1 MWLISRAHRATHH
14 RQKAEQAKMTFMILL
29 AAAAATAT
37 ATVNHKVEIDGKTYR
52 VEVKG
57 RTVEVFDKSAI
68 TKRSPEAG
76 LRLKAAVKAATGCR
90 ITEEYWEAAHL
101 AGILDCGDKPA

>member
-1 MWLISRAHRATHH
+1 MKLI
-14 RQKAEQAKMTFMILL
+14 IIL
-29 AAAAATAT
+29 AAAAAT

-57 RTVEVFDKSAI
+57 RTVEVFDKSAF

-76 LRLKAAVKAATGCR
+76 QRLKAAVKAATGCQ

-101 AGILDCGDKPA
+101 AGILDCSNSPS